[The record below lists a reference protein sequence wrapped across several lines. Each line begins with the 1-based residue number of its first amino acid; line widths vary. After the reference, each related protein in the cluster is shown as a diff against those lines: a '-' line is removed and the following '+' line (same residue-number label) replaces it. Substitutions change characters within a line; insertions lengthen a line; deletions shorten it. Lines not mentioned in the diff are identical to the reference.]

1 MKMLKYNYELIRDE
15 SDTELTDKRLKI
27 RKFTPTFPT
36 ELTDISSLRGRNS
49 TGKSTLLHIIALGL
63 YGLKNKNIH
72 KSLNEKME
80 ALIHSNYQNLVFNF
94 VIENTQNSI
103 KIVSKKQYPDSEE
116 IKVYEIDKNG
126 KEISLSFETFSNK
139 YKLIY
144 DIPNNPIGRLNDLI
158 SELDFRQRILGNQV
172 MQLNSG
178 IRNVIQDIK
187 NSKDPKK
194 IKEFE
199 NRKNE
204 LSSVIEED
212 VKLYEKLDKELSL
225 FKRYTY
231 FKYYVEY
238 RDKKFK
244 ADNKLKKLE
253 KQRVDNIKEV
263 KRQEKTQEEIFKKGL
278 GYINEIIGN
287 INELAYFIKKNIGKE
302 EKRLYHI
309 CNLEKLNIKKTMLDE
324 DRNEVII
331 GALEYYEDLF
341 KNEKSNLSSSDKYLE
356 AYMYKQLIE
365 ILKDHINLDVVIP
378 GVGKNIND
386 FIKILK
392 KEYKKYEGLGIE
404 KENIEKIM
412 YLIDDTK
419 SRRKYFINNF
429 TKRMKEY
436 IKESTDIEA
445 YKLTEEELNIINL
458 NKLRDDLNYYEEKTN
473 LYHDK
478 IIRINEKCEYI
489 PVKNRLNKL
498 KDNQIIQDYLNW
510 EEEQLE
516 KKIKDLEEELKEENQ
531 EIEYNR
537 ARLNNYNRDLKLLD
551 SKEEHKYI
559 TDHDFLNDLFE
570 VTRKLSGVILNDF
583 TDYLEIIRKKKKN
596 IENELYQKYV
606 KQVSKYL
613 AKKVGTIKY
622 IDGSNLSVESINLV
636 NGEIRVKD
644 GRVIRLNDLGVGH
657 SQAAYLKG
665 VLNSSDNKK
674 IIALI
679 DETAMMDNET
689 LETII
694 DKMRDLYKE
703 GKLLLGLIVRQ
714 DEFEKV
720 ESLI

>member
-1 MKMLKYNYELIRDE
+1 MLKYNYELIRDE
-15 SDTELTDKRLKI
+15 SDTELTDKRLNI

-36 ELTDISSLRGRNS
+36 ELADISSIRGRNS
-49 TGKSTLLHIIALGL
+49 KGKSTLLHIIALGL
-63 YGLKNKNIH
+63 YGLKNENIH
-72 KSLNEKME
+72 ESLNAKME
-80 ALIHSNYQNLVFNF
+80 ALMHSNYQNLVFNF
-94 VIENTQNSI
+94 VIENAKNNI
-103 KIVSKKQYPDSEE
+103 KIISKKEYRDSDE
-116 IKVYEIDKNG
+116 IKVYEINKNG
-126 KEISLSFETFSNK
+126 KEIPLCFETFRNK

-158 SELDFRQRILGNQV
+158 SELDIRQSTLGNQV

-199 NRKNE
+199 NKKNK
-204 LSSVIEED
+204 LSNVIGED
-212 VKLYEKLDKELSL
+212 VKLYEILDKELSL

-231 FKYYVEY
+231 FKYFIEY

-244 ADNKLKKLE
+244 ADNELKKLE
-253 KQRVDNIKEV
+253 KQRKGNIKEV
-263 KRQEKTQEEIFKKGL
+263 KMQKKEKEEIFKKGC
-278 GYINEIIGN
+278 GHINEIIGN
-287 INELAYFIKKNIGKE
+287 LNDLAHFIKKNIGREGKH
-302 EKRLYHI
+302 LYRI
-309 CNLEKLNIKKTMLDE
+309 CNLEKLNIKTTMLDE

-331 GALEYYEDLF
+331 GTLEYYEDLF

-356 AYMYKQLIE
+356 ADMYKQIIE
-365 ILKDHINLDVVIP
+365 ILNDYINLDVVIP
-378 GVGKNIND
+378 GVGKNISD
-386 FIKILK
+386 FVKILK

-412 YLIDDTK
+412 DLIDDTK
-419 SRRKYFINNF
+419 SRREYFINNF
-429 TKRMKEY
+429 SKRMKEY
-436 IKESTDIEA
+436 LKESADTEA
-445 YKLTEEELNIINL
+445 YKLTEEELNIVNL
-458 NKLRDDLNYYEEKTN
+458 NKLRNDINFYEEKIN

-478 IIRINEKCEYI
+478 IIRINEKCEYTS
-489 PVKNRLNKL
+489 VKNRLNKL
-498 KDNQIIQDYLNW
+498 KDNQMIQDYLDW

-516 KKIKDLEEELKEENQ
+516 KKINDLKEELKEKNQ
-531 EIEYNR
+531 EIGYNR

-559 TDHDFLNDLFE
+559 ADHDFLNDLFE

>member
-1 MKMLKYNYELIRDE
+1 MLKYNYELIRDE
-15 SDTELTDKRLKI
+15 SDMELTDKRIKI

-36 ELTDISSLRGRNS
+36 ELADISSIRGRNS
-49 TGKSTLLHIIALGL
+49 KGKSTLLHIIALGL

-94 VIENTQNSI
+94 VIKNTQNNI
-103 KIVSKKQYPDSEE
+103 KIVSKKEYPDSEE

-126 KEISLSFETFSNK
+126 KEISLCLETFRNK

-172 MQLNSG
+172 MQLNGG

-199 NRKNE
+199 NKKNR
-204 LSSVIEED
+204 LSNVIDKD
-212 VKLYEKLDKELSL
+212 VKLYEELEKELSL

-231 FKYYVEY
+231 CNYYIEY

-244 ADNKLKKLE
+244 ADNELKKLE
-253 KQRVDNIKEV
+253 KQRKDNIKEV
-263 KRQEKTQEEIFKKGL
+263 KMQKKAKEDIFKKGL
-278 GYINEIIGN
+278 GHINEIIGN
-287 INELAYFIKKNIGKE
+287 INELAYFIKKNIGRE
-302 EKRLYHI
+302 EKHLYHI
-309 CNLEKLNIKKTMLDE
+309 SNLEKLNIKTTMLDE
-324 DRNEVII
+324 DRNEVIL
-331 GALEYYEDLF
+331 GALEYYEELF
-341 KNEKSNLSSSDKYLE
+341 KNEKLNLSSSDKYLE
-356 AYMYKQLIE
+356 ADMYKQLIE
-365 ILKDHINLDVVIP
+365 ILYEYINLEVVIP

-412 YLIDDTK
+412 DLIDDTR
-419 SRRKYFINNF
+419 SRREYFIDNF
-429 TKRMKEY
+429 TKIMKEY
-436 IKESTDIEA
+436 IKESDTTEA
-445 YKLTEEELNIINL
+445 DKLTEEELNIINI
-458 NKLRDDLNYYEEKTN
+458 NKLNRDIIFYEEKVN
-473 LYHDK
+473 LYHDR

-489 PVKNRLNKL
+489 LVKNRLDKL
-498 KDNQIIQDYLNW
+498 KENQIIQDYLNW

-516 KKIKDLEEELKEENQ
+516 KKIYGLGEELKDKKQ

-537 ARLNNYNRDLKLLD
+537 ALLNNYNRDLKLLY

-559 TDHDFLNDLFE
+559 ADHDFLNELFE
-570 VTRKLSGVILNDF
+570 VTRKLSGIILNDF
-583 TDYLEIIRKKKKN
+583 TNYLEIIREKKKN

-622 IDGSNLSVESINLV
+622 IDGINLSIESINLV
-636 NGEIRVKD
+636 NGEIKVRD
-644 GRVIRLNDLGVGH
+644 GRIIRLNDLGVGH

-720 ESLI
+720 ESLV